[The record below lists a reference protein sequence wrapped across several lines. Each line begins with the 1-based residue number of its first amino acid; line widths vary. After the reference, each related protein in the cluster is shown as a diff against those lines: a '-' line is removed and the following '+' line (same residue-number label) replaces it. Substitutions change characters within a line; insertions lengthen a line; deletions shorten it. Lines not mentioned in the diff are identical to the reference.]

1 MSLTDAPPDVT
12 ALAAMLALCPSWTG
26 GSAAIWYPDADPA
39 TSGTLAVIAPED
51 ERRTRYAEGALP
63 IPSGTLL
70 IILHGDDSIGAIE
83 TLARTLQKELLTLT
97 TGLLLRSAQVGRCA
111 EPGPARVA
119 GGESREVIAITVE
132 YGLNA

>member
-12 ALAAMLALCPSWTG
+12 ALAAMLALCPSWVGATG
-26 GSAAIWYPDADPA
+26 TIWYPDVDPS
-39 TSGTLAVIAPED
+39 TSGTLALIAPVD
-51 ERRTRYAEGALP
+51 ERRTRYAEGAVP
-63 IPSGTLL
+63 IPGGTLM
-70 IILHGDDSIGAIE
+70 IVLHGDNTVGAVE
-83 TLARTLQKELLTLT
+83 TLARALQKELLTFT

>member
-12 ALAAMLALCPSWTG
+12 ALATMLALCPSWVGGTG
-26 GSAAIWYPDADPA
+26 TIWYPDVDSS
-39 TSGTLAVIAPED
+39 TSGTLAVIAPEE
-51 ERRTRYAEGALP
+51 ERRTRYAEGAVP
-63 IPSGTLL
+63 IPSGSLM
-70 IILHGDDSIGAIE
+70 IVLHGDNTVGAVE
-83 TLARTLQKELLTLT
+83 TLARALQKELLTLT